1 MKVKFEMLH
10 DILSRYLDS
19 IEAVVR
25 EIDDA
30 YIERYEE
37 EILAFN
43 RINLRIRVRFKS
55 GYLFEL
61 NEAAIVEADQFKRL
75 NYRYHFQ
82 DSQNNLVF
90 RYDNTPHFPD
100 LESFPHHKHLS
111 NNVISSEEP
120 SAIMAI
126 EEAIRL
132 SE

>member
-1 MKVKFEMLH
+1 MLH
-10 DILSRYLDS
+10 DILSSYLES
-19 IEAVVR
+19 IEAVIR
-25 EIDDA
+25 NLKNA
-30 YIERYEE
+30 YVERYEE

-43 RINLRIRVRFKS
+43 RINLRIRVRFKT

-90 RYDNTPHFPD
+90 RYDSTPHFPD

-111 NNVISSEEP
+111 NTVISSEEL

-126 EEAIRL
+126 EEATRL